1 MAEKKDELPMDLM
14 DILPEEK
21 PTRKPDMKTQG
32 RLFQWKDSDYKV
44 FVPSKAKDQP
54 SREIIKTSRGVTY
67 YKNEGEKN
75 NSYSVHCNVDGS
87 VKDPAAE
94 LLQRVQEQLGPLC
107 KKEPQIN
114 VANFIVDTPELK
126 VWKRKKE
133 KKLLLRIELDMKMS
147 AGDMQTNL
155 LKKMIEVNKLISSG
169 ELKS

>member
-1 MAEKKDELPMDLM
+1 MAEKKNDLPMDVL
-14 DILPEEK
+14 DFLPEEK
-21 PTRKPDMKTQG
+21 PNRKPDMKTQG
-32 RLFQWKDSDYKV
+32 RLFQWKDSEYKV
-44 FVPSKAKDQP
+44 FVPSKAKEQP

-67 YKNEGEKN
+67 YKNEGEKS

-169 ELKS
+169 ELKG

>member
-1 MAEKKDELPMDLM
+1 MDEKKDNLSMEGMDF
-14 DILPEEK
+14 LPEEK
-21 PTRKPDMKTQG
+21 PTRKPDMKTLG
-32 RLFQWKDSDYKV
+32 RLFQWKDSEYKV

-54 SREIIKTSRGVTY
+54 TREVIKTSRGVTY

-75 NSYSVHCNVDGS
+75 SSYSVHCNVDAS

-169 ELKS
+169 ELKN